1 MPPVIGLSLASAQIG
16 PAGPRADT
24 GKDAPAIASWE
35 TDDPAF
41 VAYPPLPSDGRR
53 GAGLRLRGMYQEFN
67 DQINAE
73 DDAEQIEAARA
84 SREGRPV

>member
-1 MPPVIGLSLASAQIG
+1 M
-16 PAGPRADT
+16 
-24 GKDAPAIASWE
+24 
-35 TDDPAF
+35 F
-41 VAYPPLPSDGRR
+41 
-53 GAGLRLRGMYQEFN
+53 QEFN